1 MQTKTNKPRKIIF
14 TRILC
19 NFRIA
24 YTRTQDLSN
33 GKQQI
38 LTWDAQVYNK
48 PFLEAI
54 EDILNL
60 NSHPE
65 VSNLQVS
72 NFTIRKTSNI

>member
-1 MQTKTNKPRKIIF
+1 MQTKTNKPKKITF

-24 YTRTQDLSN
+24 YKVTRDLQN

-38 LTWDAQVYNK
+38 ITWDYTVFNK

-54 EDILNL
+54 EYIFNL
-60 NSHPE
+60 YHHPE

-72 NFTIRKTSNI
+72 KFTIRKSSNI